1 MSSCCRE
8 IHWTYVHADSTVPP
22 CLQILDIK
30 KDDWKKGEM
39 VDMSRGKWDQ
49 LTQEEM
55 VAASYLGFSLQ
66 TWNKCAGAIFIT
78 FNYY

>member
-1 MSSCCRE
+1 MRCDANYVE
-8 IHWTYVHADSTVPP
+8 VLGVTKADWT
-22 CLQILDIK
+22 
-30 KDDWKKGEM
+30 KGEM

-78 FNYY
+78 FHYY